1 MVVRD
6 SLAKGQIVPFFILNL
21 DQNNNIFWKCI
32 FEYVKVKEALEL
44 REAKIENGSRVP
56 GPDRADRES
65 SDHLKSRA
73 LAESRQRAQTHRS
86 SSEQTFPV
94 VT

>member
-1 MVVRD
+1 MTAGVRLKSLGDEWSFGRD

-56 GPDRADRES
+56 GPDRADREHGPS
-65 SDHLKSRA
+65 Q
-73 LAESRQRAQTHRS
+73 ESGLS
-86 SSEQTFPV
+86 
-94 VT
+94 